1 LEILTKS
8 IDSIQPFINS
18 KKKIAVQLS
27 IKLLLKLK
35 SYSRKGNN
43 LVYLKINLAYFS
55 VELNRKGRALFTFV
69 YISLEAE
76 ELLF

>member
-1 LEILTKS
+1 MQKRLQLTLIS
-8 IDSIQPFINS
+8 F
-18 KKKIAVQLS
+18 
-27 IKLLLKLK
+27 KLFLKLK

-43 LVYLKINLAYFS
+43 LVYLKINSIIYFS
-55 VELNRKGRALFTFV
+55 TVFNRKGRALFTFV

>member
-1 LEILTKS
+1 MHA
-8 IDSIQPFINS
+8 

-43 LVYLKINLAYFS
+43 LVYLKFNSIKLIILVLSLTA
-55 VELNRKGRALFTFV
+55 KGEHCLLLFTF
-69 YISLEAE
+69 
-76 ELLF
+76 LLKKKNFYFEFI

>member
-1 LEILTKS
+1 MHA
-8 IDSIQPFINS
+8 

-35 SYSRKGNN
+35 SYSRKGIN
-43 LVYLKINLAYFS
+43 LVYLKPILSSIYFS
-55 VELNRKGRALFTFV
+55 VEFNRKGRALFTFV

-76 ELLF
+76 KLLF